1 MGLDLGLEYTGK
13 FEILACVEKV
23 PALCETIRKNVEAG
37 RVHGNPIIIER
48 DISTL
53 SVDEFLAL
61 TGIKLGDVDVLIG
74 GPPCQSFSTAGKRQS
89 TQDPRG
95 TLLWEIGRASCRERV
110 CQYV

>member
-23 PALCETIRKNVEAG
+23 PAFCETIRKNVEAG
-37 RVHGNPIIIER
+37 RVDGNPIIIER

-74 GPPCQSFSTAGKRQS
+74 VPPCQSFSTAAKRQS
-89 TQDPRG
+89 TQAMRG
-95 TLLWEIGRASCRERV
+95 TMPWAFLRLVEGIRPMRS
-110 CQYV
+110 